1 MFLNTAY
8 FITEIPFPVLKFTEN
23 FEISYSYST
32 ISESGLDEI
41 TKERVEHG
49 ATGVFYRPESL
60 RRSVYLRRKGLLQRM
75 YA

>member
-49 ATGVFYRPESL
+49 ATGVF
-60 RRSVYLRRKGLLQRM
+60 
-75 YA
+75 